1 MQSHAAVIQNLYETK
16 VRVASQTVAA
26 QNAAIRDSYFQVLVK
41 VSGSKTITQVPEL
54 AKTDNE
60 ARDLIQSFRFE
71 NNSNGRYM
79 VAQFDEAKINQ
90 LLSDVGKPIWG
101 KRRPDTLLWLAWLNE
116 RDDRELITATRD
128 TEVKQLLLEQAQ
140 IRGIPFTFPLMDIED
155 SQVIH
160 VFDVWGRF
168 DGVIKRASQR
178 YPNDNLIA
186 ARLFDRGQISVG
198 DENISDQ
205 MRWQLDWQLLNE
217 DLIEEGSFFAASR
230 EVALQNLVDM
240 LADKLAARFAV
251 VSSSYETENSV
262 TMNIINLDSIEAY
275 VSAKQFL
282 ESLAI
287 VNNVK
292 LVKVSGKTATFQLD
306 IVGAQEDLINTLEL
320 DAKITQKTDAFGRVI
335 NDMEFRWLQ

>member
-1 MQSHAAVIQNLYETK
+1 MYLT
-16 VRVASQTVAA
+16 
-26 QNAAIRDSYFQVLVK
+26 
-41 VSGSKTITQVPEL
+41 
-54 AKTDNE
+54 
-60 ARDLIQSFRFE
+60 
-71 NNSNGRYM
+71 
-79 VAQFDEAKINQ
+79 
-90 LLSDVGKPIWG
+90 
-101 KRRPDTLLWLAWLNE
+101 
-116 RDDRELITATRD
+116 
-128 TEVKQLLLEQAQ
+128 
-140 IRGIPFTFPLMDIED
+140 
-155 SQVIH
+155 
-160 VFDVWGRF
+160 WGRF

-186 ARLFDRGQISVG
+186 ARLFDRNQISVG
-198 DENISDQ
+198 EENISEQ
-205 MRWQLDWQLLNE
+205 MRWQLDWQLLND

-240 LADKLAARFAV
+240 LADTLAARFAV

-320 DAKITQKTDAFGRVI
+320 DAKITQKTDAFGRVV